1 MWSYST
7 RTISRKNKKVE
18 IINGA
23 SDDSLQRFAVACRDK
38 RSDTTPQFQA
48 SQDHQTAEHPSLP
61 KRHKKSNL
69 QVVQIDGR
77 KTQTV
82 VSACKKIA
90 ARTKPR
96 TAGITSQVE
105 LGKPTKMAPQ
115 QRQAQFGKQWNVVQT
130 TAGGTNTTPTRQHP
144 ELGQTH
150 RARMN
155 CQAVQRVTAGQTG
168 SSSYAS
174 TVTTKYVHQILDLAV

>member
-1 MWSYST
+1 MWSNST

-38 RSDTTPQFQA
+38 RSDKAPQSSKPRSSNRRA
-48 SQDHQTAEHPSLP
+48 SITSE
-61 KRHKKSNL
+61 KHKKSNL

-96 TAGITSQVE
+96 TAGTTSQVE
-105 LGKPTKMAPQ
+105 LGKPTKMTLQ

-130 TAGGTNTTPTRQHP
+130 TAGGTNTIPTRQHP

-168 SSSYAS
+168 SSSHAS
-174 TVTTKYVHQILDLAV
+174 TVTTKCVHQILDLAV